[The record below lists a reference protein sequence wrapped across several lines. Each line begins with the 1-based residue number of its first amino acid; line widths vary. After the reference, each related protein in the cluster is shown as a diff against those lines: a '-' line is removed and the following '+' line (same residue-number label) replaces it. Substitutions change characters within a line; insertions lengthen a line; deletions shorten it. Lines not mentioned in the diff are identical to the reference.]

1 MNGVQ
6 AIIADASRARE
17 QRISEAGQGSRT
29 WMITLVDLV
38 SLIMVF
44 FVLLIAMSSIER
56 KTWMELAGKLAS
68 SGIVALPSPDS
79 AEPRSAN
86 LARSAALDQSRLAY
100 YRKIVLERF
109 RGTPFEAD
117 LNVEV
122 GTDGLSVALPAR
134 LLGGTDAR
142 TQELYEKLQAAFVH
156 IGLPVVVHTEIDDGS
171 ASSSASWRRAYEQAS
186 APAARLRRI
195 GLRVP
200 IAVAVTMGE
209 TSLLAVI
216 RFVVRH
222 DAR

>member
-1 MNGVQ
+1 MSGVRTV
-6 AIIADASRARE
+6 IADAFRARE
-17 QRISEAGQGSRT
+17 QRSSGAGQGSRV

-56 KTWMELAGKLAS
+56 KAWMELAGTLSS

-79 AEPRSAN
+79 AEPKSAN
-86 LARSAALDQSRLAY
+86 QVRSAALDQSSLAY

-142 TQELYEKLQAAFVH
+142 TQELYQKLQAAFDH
-156 IGLPVVVHTEIDDGS
+156 IGLAVVVHSEIDTGS
-171 ASSSASWRRAYEQAS
+171 ATSSASWRRAYGQAS
-186 APAARLRRI
+186 APAARLRRM

-200 IAVAVTMGE
+200 IAVALTMGE
-209 TSLLAVI
+209 ESFLAVV
-216 RFVVRH
+216 RFVVRRE
-222 DAR
+222 AR